1 AWRGDTP
8 FALPGGGTLRFTG
21 TPTARDD
28 PASVAPPFVVHA
40 RVGGERIRL
49 PGRRHGHALKH
60 VLQDLGVPPW
70 IRARLPLL
78 SGTDGQLLAAGD
90 LAFSA
95 DFDAWLR
102 AGARRLAWDAA

>member
-1 AWRGDTP
+1 MHTRI
-8 FALPGGGTLRFTG
+8 
-21 TPTARDD
+21 
-28 PASVAPPFVVHA
+28 
-40 RVGGERIRL
+40 GGERIRL

-70 IRARLPLL
+70 VRARLPLL
-78 SGTDGQLLAAGD
+78 STADGRLLAAAN

-102 AGARRLAWDAA
+102 AGALGLAWDAA